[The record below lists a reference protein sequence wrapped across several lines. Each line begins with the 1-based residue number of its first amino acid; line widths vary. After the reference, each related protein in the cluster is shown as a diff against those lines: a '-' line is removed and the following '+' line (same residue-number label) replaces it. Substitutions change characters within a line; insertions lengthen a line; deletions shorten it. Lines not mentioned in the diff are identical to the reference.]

1 MIRCGVQAG
10 LEAKWEREVVE
21 DSEKVE
27 DQGIAYYFKHFK
39 YITQHGATEDEI
51 LGVSSCHQRSNNFF
65 FLQFVLSTVLGNSF
79 ILFHGGVSGFKTFQG
94 YVSFEASLWEN
105 IVQCLKC

>member
-65 FLQFVLSTVLGNSF
+65 FYSLSYQQFWEILLSFSMGVFQDSKHSRGMFHLKHHSGK
-79 ILFHGGVSGFKTFQG
+79 ILSSV
-94 YVSFEASLWEN
+94 
-105 IVQCLKC
+105 